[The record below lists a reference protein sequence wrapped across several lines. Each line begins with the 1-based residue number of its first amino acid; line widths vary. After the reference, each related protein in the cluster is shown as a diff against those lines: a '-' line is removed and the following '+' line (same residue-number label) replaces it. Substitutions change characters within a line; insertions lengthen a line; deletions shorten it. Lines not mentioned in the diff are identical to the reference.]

1 MFTLIYGDE
10 GPVTFRTH
18 VPLSGLE
25 PEDARMILAALE
37 PVLEALRASA
47 EEGDVEVAGGA
58 PAAGDVPEGRERRR
72 PRGSG
77 AGPRRPPLS
86 PPPPATVAG

>member
-25 PEDARMILAALE
+25 PEDARRILAALE
-37 PVLEALRASA
+37 PVLEELRAT
-47 EEGDVEVAGGA
+47 
-58 PAAGDVPEGRERRR
+58 AADEVPEARRERR
-72 PRGSG
+72 PRGNG

-86 PPPPATVAG
+86 PPPPATLAG